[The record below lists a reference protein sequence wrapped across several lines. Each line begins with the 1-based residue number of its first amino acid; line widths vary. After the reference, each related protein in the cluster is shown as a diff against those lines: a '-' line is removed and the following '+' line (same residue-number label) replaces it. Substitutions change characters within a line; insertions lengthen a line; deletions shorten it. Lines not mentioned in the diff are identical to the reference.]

1 MTTRKNP
8 PVFYKTIMKRID
20 DEDVYEQVKVRPSE
34 VKQTIMKANKWTE
47 DQYKKQFYLFR
58 NKLKAYENYRKARGA
73 DVKEQS
79 PLEVLYK
86 QAKTKI
92 REGDNYEPSL
102 EMKRIQSFS
111 AVSISK
117 GRTLAQDLN
126 SAYSRKRDAQ
136 FAATTQAVFKE
147 FIKNTPKAQ
156 EIMEKIKD
164 PVGREEALKDL
175 AEHVHAKQKPNGE
188 TASSEA
194 VGSEPAAADYDVDQ
208 WLE

>member
-1 MTTRKNP
+1 MATRKKP
-8 PVFYKTIMKRID
+8 PVFYETIKKRIQG
-20 DEDVYEQVKVRPSE
+20 EDVYVRTKVKPSK
-34 VKQTIMKANKWTE
+34 VKETIMKANNWTE

-79 PLEVLYK
+79 PLAVLYR

-92 REGDNYEPSL
+92 REGENYEPSL

-111 AVSISK
+111 AVSITK

-136 FAATTQAVFKE
+136 FAATTEAAFKG
-147 FIKNTPKAQ
+147 FIEKTPKAQ

-164 PVGREEALKDL
+164 PVTREEALKDL
-175 AEHVHAKQKPNGE
+175 ADHVHAKQLPNGE
-188 TASSEA
+188 VASGEA
-194 VGSEPAAADYDVDQ
+194 VGSDNAAEDYDVDQ
-208 WLE
+208 WL

>member
-1 MTTRKNP
+1 MTTRKKP
-8 PVFYKTIMKRID
+8 PVFYKTIRKRIHG
-20 DEDVYEQVKVRPSE
+20 EDVYERTKVKPSE
-34 VKQTIMKANKWTE
+34 VKETIMKANKWTE

-79 PLEVLYK
+79 PLEVLYR

-92 REGDNYEPSL
+92 REGENYEPSL

-111 AVSISK
+111 AVSITK

-136 FAATTQAVFKE
+136 FAATTEAAFKG
-147 FIKNTPKAQ
+147 FIEKTPKAQ

-164 PVGREEALKDL
+164 PVTREEALKDL
-175 AEHVHAKQKPNGE
+175 ADHVHAKQLPNGE
-188 TASSEA
+188 VASGEA
-194 VGSEPAAADYDVDQ
+194 VGSDNAAEDYDVEQ
-208 WLE
+208 WL

>member
-1 MTTRKNP
+1 MATRKKP
-8 PVFYKTIMKRID
+8 PVFYKTIRKRIHG
-20 DEDVYEQVKVRPSE
+20 EDVYERTKVKPSE
-34 VKQTIMKANKWTE
+34 VKETIMKANNWTE

-79 PLEVLYK
+79 PLEVLYR

-92 REGDNYEPSL
+92 REGENYEPSL

-111 AVSISK
+111 AVSITK

-126 SAYSRKRDAQ
+126 NAYSRKRDAQ
-136 FAATTQAVFKE
+136 FAATTEAAFKG
-147 FIKNTPKAQ
+147 FIEKTPKAQ

-164 PVGREEALKDL
+164 PVTREEALKDL
-175 AEHVHAKQKPNGE
+175 AEHVHAKQLPNGE
-188 TASSEA
+188 VASGEA
-194 VGSEPAAADYDVDQ
+194 VGSDNAADDYDVDQ
-208 WLE
+208 WL